1 MKIKNVIKKWHLNF
15 DILSITLIFKIKNYS
30 KSCKRLDWGSKKI
43 GYLSSCGVTIC
54 KSCTYD
60 FMSVK

>member
-1 MKIKNVIKKWHLNF
+1 M
-15 DILSITLIFKIKNYS
+15 FKIKNYS